1 MTSPRLPG
9 DVVEFIVIGALVLFS
24 LLSLDFFSDV
34 AAFYPS
40 RSVLVPLLPPL
51 IFHDLVLTQKAYMP
65 PQTF

>member
-9 DVVEFIVIGALVLFS
+9 DLVEFIVIGALVLFS

-40 RSVLVPLLPPL
+40 CSVLVPLLRACPITPS
-51 IFHDLVLTQKAYMP
+51 FD
-65 PQTF
+65 FS